1 MSLASLNRRE
11 VFKQFKEKEYDL
23 LIIGGGITGAGIAL
37 DAANRGIKVALV
49 EKDDFAFGTSSR
61 STKLIHGGLRY
72 LKNFQWKIVSEI
84 GKERTIVYKNGPHIT
99 HREPM
104 LLPIYRGG
112 GLGRFSTS
120 IGLRLYDRLAKVKP
134 DEKRVML
141 NSKKVLAKVPHL
153 KKEGLRGGG
162 YYTEYRTDDA
172 RLTIEILKRAYELG
186 ADIIN
191 YAEVIDFNYT
201 SEGKVEGA
209 ILKDHDTENTYLIE
223 AKVVVNATGAW
234 VEKTDKIANPNLKEE
249 KLLLSKG
256 IHLVFDAKRLPIE
269 QSLYFDVKTDK
280 RMIFVIP
287 REDKVYVGT
296 TESIYQDDL
305 NLPPITTV
313 DRSYLLYALNSL
325 FPDINLTEEDIES
338 SWAGIRPLIKEEN
351 KPSTEI
357 SRKDDIWETPSGMLT
372 IAGGKLTG
380 YRLMAQKVL
389 EKITVKLKED
399 YQLDYSFI
407 DTIDVPY
414 SGGEIEANSF
424 SAFLDTQAKEATKYN
439 LTEEE
444 GRWLARHYG
453 SNVMKLFR
461 IAQKVAPQEKEE
473 IPLLLYIALRYG
485 LEEEAV
491 LTPTDFFVR
500 RTGLLYFNIKEVIAH
515 KKAVLKYMASY
526 FNWNKKRTTKEA
538 TRLLEAL
545 YYATHAVEES
555 EKIQLDFSQE
565 KDRSQFEKQLQLQYN
580 NSVSSQSE
588 SDKNAVF

>member
-1 MSLASLNRRE
+1 MSLASLNRRK

-49 EKDDFAFGTSSR
+49 EKNDFAFGTSSR
-61 STKLIHGGLRY
+61 STKLVHGGLRY

-84 GKERTIVYKNGPHIT
+84 GKERAIVYENGPHVT

-104 LLPIYRGG
+104 LLPIYKGG
-112 GLGRFSTS
+112 SLGRFSTS
-120 IGLRLYDRLAKVKP
+120 MGLKLYDRLARVKP

-141 NSKKVLAKVPHL
+141 NSKKVLAKVPSL
-153 KKEGLRGGG
+153 KKEGLKGGG

-172 RLTIEILKRAYELG
+172 RLTIEVLKRAYELG
-186 ADIIN
+186 ADVIN
-191 YAEVIDFNYT
+191 YVEVVGFNYT
-201 SEGKVEGA
+201 KEGKVEGA
-209 ILKDHDTENTYLIE
+209 ILKDHNTDNTYLVE
-223 AKVVVNATGAW
+223 AKIFVNATGPW
-234 VEKTDKIANPNLKEE
+234 VEKTDKIANPKLKEN

-256 IHLVFDAKRLPIE
+256 VHLVFDANRLPIE

-287 REDKVYVGT
+287 RNGKIYVGT
-296 TESIYQDDL
+296 TESIYQDNL

-313 DRSYLLYALNSL
+313 DRSYLLYALNNI

-351 KPSTEI
+351 KPSSEI
-357 SRKDDIWETPSGMLT
+357 SRKDEIWETTSGMLT

-380 YRLMAQKVL
+380 YRLMAQEVL
-389 EKITVKLKED
+389 ERVTTKLKNEH
-399 YQLDYSFI
+399 QLNYSFV

-414 SGGEIEANSF
+414 SGGEIDADNF
-424 SAFLDTQAKEATKYN
+424 ALFLETQGKEAAKYN
-439 LTEEE
+439 LSEEE
-444 GRWLARHYG
+444 GRLLARYYG
-453 SNVMKLFR
+453 SNVTKLFR
-461 IAQKVAPQEKEE
+461 IAQKVSPQDKGE

-500 RTGLLYFNIKEVIAH
+500 RTGLLYFNIKEVVTH
-515 KKAVLKYMASY
+515 KAAVIKYMASY
-526 FNWNKKRTTKEA
+526 FNWDEARIIKET

-555 EKIQLDFSQE
+555 QKIQLDFSTKE
-565 KDRSQFEKQLQLQYN
+565 DRSQFEKQLQLQYKIGAP
-580 NSVSSQSE
+580 QDE
-588 SDKNAVF
+588 